1 VTPKE
6 KTPFQKFQE
15 VMQALVKVPA
25 SEVKVRMGKRAKG
38 RDTPG
43 AGKRKKR

>member
-15 VMQALVKVPA
+15 VMQALVRVPA
-25 SEVKVRMGKRAKG
+25 SEVKIKRAKG
-38 RDTPG
+38 R
-43 AGKRKKR
+43 GKKKR